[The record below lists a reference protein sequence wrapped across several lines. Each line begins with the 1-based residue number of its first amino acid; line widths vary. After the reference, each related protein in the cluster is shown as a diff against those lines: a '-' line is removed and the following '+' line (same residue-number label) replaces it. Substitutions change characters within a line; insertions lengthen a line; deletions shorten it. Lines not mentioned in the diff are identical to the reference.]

1 MEKEFKH
8 IVSEVQ
14 EGEPAIIRF
23 FNPVTEYYANSFI
36 NEFLW
41 LEACNVSK
49 ISVHINCS
57 GGSVL
62 YGMSVFSVI
71 NNSKIETECINEGL
85 AASMGSIIW
94 AAGDKALMR
103 DYAILMIHNPFH
115 KGGDKNEISD
125 VVKAYRHQ
133 LEMIYTKR
141 WGMSQSEVQ
150 SIMNGEDGKDGTFM
164 NAQEAVSHGII
175 TQDNIISTSK
185 QLIDKVQ
192 NAIAGISDVDEL
204 SLKIS
209 DVCNAI
215 IPELVENKH
224 SEGKTAILDR
234 EPINSTPVDQYQ
246 KTKKQMEEKQIDF
259 NYAAVSAALGF
270 QEKATTADVMK
281 RIHDLAGVE
290 NKLSEATIK
299 INNLEI
305 EKAGV
310 QAKLEQAEANIE
322 TIQAQLDKYHQAEKE
337 AQDAKILELVSNAI
351 NEGKIKAEAKES
363 WIQMAETNFDMA
375 KATLESIPG
384 KDKISDKI
392 ATDPDNIEAVI
403 TPKKTVEEQI
413 QEKIKEVLGEDFELK
428 SMN

>member
-8 IVSEVQ
+8 IVGEIRK
-14 EGEPAIIRF
+14 GEPAIIRF
-23 FNPVTEYYANSFI
+23 FNPVSEYYANSFI

-41 LEACNVSK
+41 LEACDVSK
-49 ISVHINCS
+49 ISIHINCS

-125 VVKAYRHQ
+125 VVKAYRQQ

-141 WGMSQSEVQ
+141 WGISQSEVQ

-185 QLIDKVQ
+185 QIVDRVQ
-192 NAIAGISDVDEL
+192 NAIAGISNVDEL

-209 DVCNAI
+209 NVCNEI
-215 IPELVENKH
+215 IPELIENKH
-224 SEGKTAILDR
+224 YTKKSAILDR
-234 EPINSTPVDQYQ
+234 EVFNSTSVDQNQ
-246 KTKKQMEEKQIDF
+246 KIKKQMEEKQIDF

-270 QEKATTADVMK
+270 QEKATTADVMN
-281 RIHDLAGVE
+281 RIHALAGVE
-290 NKLSEATIK
+290 NKLSEAIAK
-299 INNLEI
+299 VNNLEI

-310 QAKLEQAEANIE
+310 QAKLEQAETNIE
-322 TIQAQLDKYHQAEKE
+322 TIQSQLDKYHQAEKE
-337 AQDAKILELVSNAI
+337 ARNAKILELVTNAI
-351 NEGKIKAEAKES
+351 DEGKIKAEARES
-363 WIQMAETNFDMA
+363 WVQMAEANFDIA
-375 KATLESIPG
+375 KATIESIPG

-392 ATDPDNIEAVI
+392 ATDPGNVNANIAN
-403 TPKKTVEEQI
+403 KKTPEEQI
-413 QEKIKEVLGEDFELK
+413 QERINEVLGEDFKFK